1 MTRAYLKNR
10 GFSAAIAG
18 ALAGLLVYMAVPL
31 QAAEKMTRFISQ
43 PGSKVSVK
51 GSCDVHSYNIQGN
64 EVQGEVELG
73 ADFHTMNN
81 QSVGPGKIPAR
92 IEGFIPVRSLHYDRP
107 GAMDRALYSYL
118 KAETNPR
125 ILFRLSALSLK
136 AGPHTNGAPY
146 VLDSQC
152 ELVVAGVTNEVAMPI
167 HLLPLD
173 GGKLKITG
181 NVSAKMSDFGIEPP
195 KLPLAKPEGRPIAIK
210 YRDEIDLT
218 VEWLVARPPA
228 SSAKDEP

>member
-1 MTRAYLKNR
+1 M
-10 GFSAAIAG
+10 IAG
-18 ALAGLLVYMAVPL
+18 ALAGSLLYMAVPL
-31 QAAEKMTRFISQ
+31 QAVEPMTRFISQ

-51 GSCDVHSYNIQGN
+51 GSCDVHSYNVQGK
-64 EVQGEVELG
+64 EVQGEVALG
-73 ADFHTMNN
+73 ADFHTLNT

-92 IEGFIPVRSLHYDRP
+92 IEGFIPVRSLHYDNSRV
-107 GAMDRALYSYL
+107 MDRALHFYL

-125 ILFRLSALSLK
+125 ILFRLKALSLK

-152 ELVVAGVTNEVAMPI
+152 ELVVAGATNEVAMPI

-173 GGKLKITG
+173 DGKLKLTG

-195 KLPLAKPEGRPIAIK
+195 KLPLAKPEGRPLAIK

-218 VEWLVARPPA
+218 VEWLVARQPA
-228 SSAKDEP
+228 TSRKDEP

>member
-1 MTRAYLKNR
+1 MTTTCFQNR
-10 GFSAAIAG
+10 GFNAAIAG
-18 ALAGLLVYMAVPL
+18 ALAGLLWYTAVPL
-31 QAAEKMTRFISQ
+31 QAVEPMTRFTSQ

-51 GSCDVHSYNIQGN
+51 GSCDLHWYNVQGN

-73 ADFHTMNN
+73 ADFHTMNTP
-81 QSVGPGKIPAR
+81 SVGLGKIPAR
-92 IEGFIPVRSLHYDRP
+92 IEGFIPVRSLHYNSS
-107 GAMDRALYSYL
+107 GAMDRALYSFL

-125 ILFRLSALSLK
+125 ILFRLRALSLK

-167 HLLPLD
+167 HLLPLGD
-173 GGKLKITG
+173 GKLKITG

-195 KLPLAKPEGRPIAIK
+195 KLPLTKREGPPLAIK
-210 YRDEIDLT
+210 YRDEIDLSF
-218 VEWLVARPPA
+218 EWLVARQPA
-228 SSAKDEP
+228 SSLKDEP